1 MDQQTAVKVSNIK
14 KWLGT
19 GSINIFGLP
28 MSGKDTVG
36 MRLAE
41 LLGAKF
47 LSSGII
53 IRAVEA
59 EQKSH
64 MTDNGQLIPT
74 DKFYDIILPYFSR
87 EDLAEFPL
95 ILSSVGR
102 WEGEENEIMGAATR
116 GNHEIKAVILLGL
129 SEADVRERWA
139 AAQVLQDRGERND
152 DNDPKVFET
161 RIREFNEKTLPVI
174 MHYNQLG
181 LLSQV
186 NADGDR
192 DTVFNLVLD
201 ALNERAVAELEK
213 QAEAEAADASLAN
226 GHNGNRV

>member
-36 MRLAE
+36 IRLAE

-87 EDLAEFPL
+87 ADLAEFPL
-95 ILSSVGR
+95 ILFSWTMGR
-102 WEGEENEIMGAATR
+102 R
-116 GNHEIKAVILLGL
+116 RK
-129 SEADVRERWA
+129 
-139 AAQVLQDRGERND
+139 
-152 DNDPKVFET
+152 
-161 RIREFNEKTLPVI
+161 
-174 MHYNQLG
+174 
-181 LLSQV
+181 
-186 NADGDR
+186 
-192 DTVFNLVLD
+192 
-201 ALNERAVAELEK
+201 
-213 QAEAEAADASLAN
+213 
-226 GHNGNRV
+226 